1 MGSSPRRNAPNLIRP
16 VSVRRPRDSRANQVR
31 ESERI
36 KQPKHPNLVRA
47 AAPAGRARA
56 ERIRFEDTLQPAA
69 RPEKLLNLLT
79 IRHGGDQMVTARR
92 PERILVRAG
101 SERPASRPRV
111 ADCSRCA

>member
-1 MGSSPRRNAPNLIRP
+1 VTPTSHSLRGALFSAQP
-16 VSVRRPRDSRANQVR
+16 VNNVSGNDNQVR